1 MPSPTIDRIAR
12 KSVQVQVPKVP
23 SHAAI
28 ASAAQ
33 RKDLV
38 SLGATT
44 DFQNEEWR
52 KQLQLAIE
60 TAIAAALLSI
70 SSTSTGTG
78 ADGAQGPQGERGATG
93 ATGPQGPPGADGAS
107 GFSYP
112 IDGGSASSVYGGL
125 VPVDFGTA
133 SSVYGGVL
141 LDLGGSS

>member
-12 KSVQVQVPKVP
+12 KSVPIQVPILP
-23 SHAAI
+23 SLSTVAA
-28 ASAAQ
+28 AAQ

-38 SLGATT
+38 TLGASF
-44 DFQNEEWR
+44 DMQQEEWR
-52 KQLQLAIE
+52 KKLQLAME
-60 TAIAAALLSI
+60 TAIAAALLSV

-78 ADGAQGPQGERGATG
+78 DDGATGPQGERGAAG
-93 ATGPQGPPGADGAS
+93 AQGPQGPAGADGGD

-141 LDLGGSS
+141 LDLGGST

>member
-1 MPSPTIDRIAR
+1 MPSPAIDRIAR
-12 KSVQVQVPKVP
+12 KNAPVQVPKLP
-23 SHAAI
+23 SVSAI
-28 ASAAQ
+28 SAAVQ

-38 SLGATT
+38 TLGASL
-44 DFQNEEWR
+44 DLQNEEWR
-52 KQLQLAIE
+52 KKLQLALE
-60 TAIAAALLSI
+60 TAIAAALLSL
-70 SSTSTGTG
+70 STSGTGTG
-78 ADGAQGPQGERGATG
+78 ADGATGPQGERGATG
-93 ATGPQGPPGADGAS
+93 ATGPQGPAGVDGGD

>member
-1 MPSPTIDRIAR
+1 MPSPVIDRIAR
-12 KSVQVQVPKVP
+12 KNAPVQVPILP
-23 SHAAI
+23 SVSAV

-38 SLGATT
+38 TLGASL
-44 DFQNEEWR
+44 DAQNEEWR
-52 KQLQLAIE
+52 KRLQLALE
-60 TAIAAALLSI
+60 TAIAAALLSV

-93 ATGPQGPPGADGAS
+93 PQGPQGVPGADGAS

>member
-12 KSVQVQVPKVP
+12 KSVPIQVPQFP
-23 SHAAI
+23 SKAAI

-38 SLGATT
+38 SIGAAE

-52 KQLQLAIE
+52 KKLQLALE
-60 TAIAAALLSI
+60 TAIASALLSV
-70 SSTSTGTG
+70 SVSTGTG
-78 ADGAQGPQGERGATG
+78 ADGATGPQGERGATG
-93 ATGPQGPPGADGAS
+93 AQGPQGPAGADGSS

-141 LDLGGSS
+141 LDLGGST